1 MFGFFSRSEQEWRL
15 RRLEENDKSM
25 FRTLEK
31 FEDNLKQQEERNQR
45 IDENLK
51 IVNQNM
57 ENDEKSKKELKSKLD
72 KLFWL
77 IITGVVGL
85 IINYIRTLIQIKFG
99 I

>member
-85 IINYIRTLIQIKFG
+85 IINYIRALIQIKFG

>member
-1 MFGFFSRSEQEWRL
+1 MFGFFNRTEQEWRL
-15 RRLEENDKSM
+15 RRLEENDKNM

>member
-31 FEDNLKQQEERNQR
+31 FEDNLKQQEEKNQR

>member
-1 MFGFFSRSEQEWRL
+1 M